1 MPVDDTTSPAVRS
14 DGQLRR
20 RAAILDAAR
29 AELTKRGYDGVT
41 MEGLANSAGVARKTL
56 YNQYG
61 TKDELLLAAVSEI
74 IEGYRSLGDGV
85 EPGIPAILESRR
97 RALRQIA
104 EKPAYAEAM
113 IRAVSQAPPDH
124 ALVDLLFRQG
134 TSFVA
139 DQLQVAQK
147 QGEISPDV
155 DLDEMAEQISGH
167 GWGMSAFAAKNVI
180 GLDRLESR
188 SMRGLVILL
197 VSIARGRSRRS
208 LMRMLKGEDDSSER
222 RQIGVFS

>member
-1 MPVDDTTSPAVRS
+1 MPVHDTTNPAVRS
-14 DGQLRR
+14 DGELRR

-29 AELTKRGYDGVT
+29 VELTKRGYDGVT
-41 MEGLANSAGVARKTL
+41 MQGLANCAGVSRKTL

-124 ALVDLLFRQG
+124 PLVDLLFRQA

-139 DQLQVAQK
+139 DQLRVAQT
-147 QGEISPDV
+147 QGEISPDA
-155 DLDEMAEQISGH
+155 DPDEMAEQISAH
-167 GWGMSAFAAKNVI
+167 AWGMSAYAAKNVI

-208 LMRMLKGEDDSSER
+208 LMRVLEGDDDSSER
-222 RQIGVFS
+222 HH